1 MYYVLSTDIQNEN
14 DVSVVIQ
21 KFNKHQQRAEIY
33 VCCNAKIGTR
43 NHNQSIAQFI
53 CDAKIS

>member
-1 MYYVLSTDIQNEN
+1 MKMMSPLSFKSLINISSEQ
-14 DVSVVIQ
+14 
-21 KFNKHQQRAEIY
+21 IY

-53 CDAKIS
+53 CDAKISQS

>member
-21 KFNKHQQRAEIY
+21 KFNKHQQRADI
-33 VCCNAKIGTR
+33 CMLQCKNWHKKS
-43 NHNQSIAQFI
+43 QSIN
-53 CDAKIS
+53 SSSYL